1 MNRLVALLC
10 VFVINAH
17 AYGPA
22 KLSEAQERQRE
33 EAYALGTQGKIPEA
47 KKILTNLLKVA
58 PDDGGILFR
67 YGYILYLEAAA
78 EPNVRK
84 ADKLRKEAR
93 PYLVRA
99 QQSGLDQPLIVQL
112 LAEIAEDGSVALK
125 QYSANGEANREMHE
139 GELAFHRRDYASA
152 LKRYKR
158 ALELDERLYSAAL
171 FIGDVYFM
179 QGDNSAAAEW
189 FTKATVIEPNLE
201 TAHRYLG
208 DTLMRQGA
216 TRQAG
221 ASYLDAVLA
230 EPFNGM
236 PWRQLREWAARN
248 QLSSVHPAQGIPTA
262 SITIKADKVELGVD
276 PASGTLGMAYG
287 LVLAAEAKKALEG
300 KKTYRHSLEIEIRAL
315 QALLEIG
322 DSLRADPKQAAEHK
336 VPPVLLAQLEEL
348 KAVHAAGLL
357 EAYVFF
363 VRADNEIAADYPV
376 FRDANREKLVRYLR
390 EYYLRMK

>member
-10 VFVINAH
+10 VFVVNAH

-33 EAYALGTQGKIPEA
+33 EAYALGTQGRIPEA
-47 KKILTNLLKVA
+47 KKILSNLLKVA

-78 EPNVRK
+78 EPNVKK
-84 ADKLRKEAR
+84 ADKLRKQAR

-99 QQSGLDQPLIVQL
+99 QQSGLDQPLIGQL
-112 LAEIAEDGSVALK
+112 LAEIAEDGSVGPK

-152 LKRYKR
+152 LKHYTR

-171 FIGDVYFM
+171 FIGDTYFV
-179 QGDNSAAAEW
+179 QGNNLAAAEW
-189 FTKATVIEPNLE
+189 FTKATVIDPNSE

-216 TRQAG
+216 IRQAG
-221 ASYLDAVLA
+221 ASYIDAVLA
-230 EPFNGM
+230 EPFTGL

-248 QLSSVHPAQGIPTA
+248 QLSSNHPAQGIPHA

-276 PASGTLGMAYG
+276 PAGGTLGMAYG
-287 LVLAAEAKKALEG
+287 IVLAAEAQKALGESRA
-300 KKTYRHSLEIEIRAL
+300 YRHSLEIETKAL
-315 QALLEIG
+315 RALLEIG
-322 DSLRADPKQAAEHK
+322 EVLLADPKQAAEQK
-336 VPPVLLAQLEEL
+336 ASPFLLTQVEEL
-348 KAVHAAGLL
+348 KQVQAAGLL
-357 EAYVFF
+357 EAYVFL
-363 VRADNEIAADYPV
+363 VRANNGIAVDYPAY
-376 FRDANREKLVRYLR
+376 REANREKLVRYLR